1 MTEITIAS
9 RRRSRIVAFAILA
22 LVALALVAFATGC
35 SSTTIANRDPVGE
48 AFPEVAGKALDD
60 KQWLIPQDLAGK
72 PAILL
77 IGMVQDSQFD
87 IDRWLLGIAQ
97 TETPVPFLELP
108 TIKGLA
114 PRMFKGKIDDGM
126 RGGIPVEDWRGVI
139 TLWGDDA
146 GRVVELTGNERPRS
160 ARVILLDAE
169 GRVAWFADHGFSA
182 GGMIDL
188 DARARELLAS
198 APSVTAPTP
207 PLGPADPAGE
217 DLPLLKGGGR

>member
-1 MTEITIAS
+1 MTEITRAS
-9 RRRSRIVAFAILA
+9 RRPSRIAAFALLT
-22 LVALALVAFATGC
+22 LVTLITGC
-35 SSTTIANRDPVGE
+35 SATTITNRDPVGE
-48 AFPEVAGKALDD
+48 AFPEVVGKALDD

-77 IGMVQDSQFD
+77 IGTVQDSQFD

-114 PRMFKGKIDDGM
+114 PRMFKGKIDNGM
-126 RGGIPVEDWRGVI
+126 RNGIPAEDWRGVI

-146 GRVVELTGNERPRS
+146 GRVVELTGNERPGN

-169 GRVAWFADHGFSA
+169 GRVAWFADRGFSA
-182 GGMIDL
+182 NGMLAL
-188 DARARELLAS
+188 DARARELLAQ
-198 APSVTAPTP
+198 VTTPTRV
-207 PLGPADPAGE
+207 E
-217 DLPLLKGGGR
+217 